1 MPQADPAL
9 SPEITPIDYVQRWH
23 DIVERRRAQM
33 DAAYAAAGIDNADYW
48 GRRAKTY
55 RQALHERTEEDPF
68 LIRVRRDV
76 TPETTVLDVGA
87 GTGRHTLALA
97 PHVKRVVAV
106 DPSPAML
113 GFLKEDVAEQK
124 LTNVETVASAW
135 LDAEVEPAEVVLC
148 SHVLYPIADPVLF
161 IRKLESSARQRVYV
175 YLRVDPLPTDFGLW
189 SEFYGVSLQTQ
200 PTHLDLI
207 NLLAQ
212 IEIAADVEVVQ
223 HRFTWTFADIEEAVV
238 QVRNSLCLREDDAA
252 GATKLRALL
261 ESRLIRWPNGRL
273 GPAIE
278 SARSAIISW
287 QPGRSISNN
296 S

>member
-1 MPQADPAL
+1 MPRSDAP
-9 SPEITPIDYVQRWH
+9 PEIAPIDYVRRWH
-23 DIVERRRAQM
+23 DIVERRRVQM
-33 DAAYAAAGIDNADYW
+33 DTAYAAAGIDNADYW

-97 PHVKRVVAV
+97 PHVRRVVAV

-135 LDAEVEPAEVVLC
+135 LDAEVEPADVVLC
-148 SHVLYPIADPVLF
+148 SHVLYPIADPVPF

-189 SEFYGVSLQTQ
+189 REFYGVSLQAQ

-212 IEIAADVEVVQ
+212 LEIVPDVEVVH
-223 HRFTWTFADIEEAVV
+223 HRFTWTFAEVEEAVA
-238 QVRNSLCLREDDAA
+238 QVRNSLCLREDDIAA
-252 GATKLRALL
+252 TTRLRALL
-261 ESRLIRWPNGRL
+261 ESRLTRWPNGRL
-273 GPAIE
+273 GPAIG

-287 QPGRSISNN
+287 QPAGRDAKIS
-296 S
+296 

>member
-1 MPQADPAL
+1 MPPADPL
-9 SPEITPIDYVQRWH
+9 PPGIVPIDYAQRWH
-23 DIVERRRAQM
+23 DIVERRRVQM
-33 DAAYAAAGIDNADYW
+33 DTAYAAAGIDNADYW
-48 GRRAKTY
+48 GKRAKTY
-55 RQALHERTEEDPF
+55 RQALHERTDEDPF

-76 TPETTVLDVGA
+76 TPDTTVLDVGA

-97 PHVKRVVAV
+97 PHVRSVVAV

-124 LTNVETVASAW
+124 LTNVETIASGW
-135 LDAEVEPAEVVLC
+135 LDAVVDLADIVLC
-148 SHVLYPIADPVLF
+148 SHVLYPIADPVPF
-161 IRKLESSARQRVYV
+161 IRKLESSAKRSVYV

-189 SEFYGVSLQTQ
+189 SDFYGVPLQAQ

-212 IEIAADVEVVQ
+212 IGIVADVEVVH
-223 HRFTWTFADIEEAVV
+223 HRFTWTFADIEEAVA

-252 GATKLRALL
+252 GTAKLRALL

-273 GPAIE
+273 GPVIE
-278 SARSAIISW
+278 SARSAIICW
-287 QPGRSISNN
+287 QPADVRQSSV